1 MDVNVILFDKFT
13 SLDFIVPVEAL
24 QRIDEYEIRYLSENG
39 GRISNDEGLVIDTDS
54 IKSIIPG
61 ILLVPGGFGT
71 RQLVD
76 DLSFIA
82 DLKKVAE
89 ESKFCLTVCTGAALL
104 AKTGLLDG
112 RKATSNKFAFQWV
125 ESVNPA
131 VEWQSHARW
140 VVDGKYYS
148 SSGVSA
154 GIDMALGFVRDQYGE
169 EKAKIIA
176 ERMEYIWN
184 SDSSLDPFAA
194 DM

>member
-13 SLDFIVPVEAL
+13 SLDFIGPVEAL

-54 IKSIIPG
+54 IKSIIPW

-176 ERMEYIWN
+176 ERMEYFWN

>member
-1 MDVNVILFDKFT
+1 M
-13 SLDFIVPVEAL
+13 
-24 QRIDEYEIRYLSENG
+24 
-39 GRISNDEGLVIDTDS
+39 
-54 IKSIIPG
+54 
-61 ILLVPGGFGT
+61 VPGGFGT

-154 GIDMALGFVRDQYGE
+154 EIDMALGFVRDQYGE

>member
-13 SLDFIVPVEAL
+13 SLDFIGPVEAL

-54 IKSIIPG
+54 IKSIIPW

-154 GIDMALGFVRDQYGE
+154 EIDMALGFVRDQYGE

>member
-1 MDVNVILFDKFT
+1 MIF
-13 SLDFIVPVEAL
+13 
-24 QRIDEYEIRYLSENG
+24 
-39 GRISNDEGLVIDTDS
+39 
-54 IKSIIPG
+54 
-61 ILLVPGGFGT
+61 
-71 RQLVD
+71 
-76 DLSFIA
+76 SFIA